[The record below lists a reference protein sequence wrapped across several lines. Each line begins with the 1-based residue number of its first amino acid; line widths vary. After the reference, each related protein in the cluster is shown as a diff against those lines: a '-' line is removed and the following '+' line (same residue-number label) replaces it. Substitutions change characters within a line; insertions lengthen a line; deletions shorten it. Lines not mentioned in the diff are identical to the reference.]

1 MADLKSLDSPF
12 NKKAR
17 QYKNRRT
24 PNQIEIYDLTLE
36 ADGEEMAGLR
46 FKHQDRI
53 EIARTLDQAGM
64 HRMAIIGNSPTPTR
78 GDIYSAEKIVELGLK
93 TRTSGF
99 VKTKEEITI
108 CHEIG
113 IKDIVI
119 LVGVNES
126 TFTRGLNKSN
136 VLDASKDLIDHG
148 KNLGLHVTFMGMDTT
163 RACPKFL
170 KQVFNE
176 LGPLFDEYAIGDSLG
191 RMTPYGIQYLVDLIA
206 SWTPKPL
213 QLHPHNTTSMATA
226 NCLSAVMNG
235 VPIIHSSIN
244 GLGEFSGLAATEE
257 CVAAIEVHAG
267 ASLGIDF
274 NKIQEA
280 SKLVSAI
287 TGIPIPPGKPIT
299 GKAAY
304 AVPETEE
311 IQQFM
316 YNLQSE
322 GRFNEGMPLI
332 PHLVGSEKIFSIGR
346 KCNPYT
352 ILFNLNE
359 YGYQI
364 EFETAAKFATE
375 VRRHLSRK
383 KGHYL
388 MEVTELIEF
397 YEKSS
402 HYKNN
407 SN

>member
-1 MADLKSLDSPF
+1 MTDLKSLDSYY
-12 NKKAR
+12 NKQAN
-17 QYKNRRT
+17 QYKNSRI
-24 PNQIEIYDLTLE
+24 PDKIEIYDLTLE
-36 ADGEEMAGLR
+36 ADCEEMAGLR
-46 FKHQDRI
+46 LKHSDRI
-53 EIARTLDQAGM
+53 NIAKTLDQAGV
-64 HRMAIIGNSPTPTR
+64 HRMAIIGNSPTPTP
-78 GDIYSAEKIVELGLK
+78 GDIKSAEKIVELGLK

-108 CHEIG
+108 CHKIG
-113 IKDIVI
+113 IKDLAI

-126 TFTRGLNKSN
+126 TFTNGLSKSN
-136 VLDASKDLIDHG
+136 VLDFSKDLIDHA

-163 RACPKFL
+163 RASPKFL
-170 KQVFNE
+170 KQVINE
-176 LGPLFDEYAIGDSLG
+176 LAPLFDEYAIGDSLG
-191 RMTPYGIQYLVDLIA
+191 RMTPYGIQYLVNLIA
-206 SWTPKPL
+206 SWTSKPL

-226 NCLSAVMNG
+226 NCLSAVLNG
-235 VPIIHSSIN
+235 VPTIHSSIN

-274 NKIQEA
+274 NKLQEA
-280 SKLVSAI
+280 SKMVSAI
-287 TGIPIPPGKPIT
+287 TGIPVPPGKPIT

-311 IQQFM
+311 TQQFM
-316 YNLQSE
+316 YNLHLE
-322 GRFNEGMPLI
+322 GRFNDGMPLI
-332 PHLVGSEKIFSIGR
+332 PHLVGSKKIFSIGK

-359 YGYQI
+359 NGYQI

-388 MEVTELIEF
+388 MEVTELIKF
-397 YEKSS
+397 YKNSS

-407 SN
+407 SH